1 MIVFSVMRRLFLLLL
16 VLLCLGPLSAQ
27 VNPDFETYSENVSE
41 IVSEID
47 SVSFNPASAWLYLDK
62 AKQDKELWRSG
73 SDSIQEAIQRLLNHS
88 IVPYDSIVKYFEG
101 NDFSMVPVHSGD
113 PVMIDE
119 VDVTWINDSTFVI
132 DSQGWNSNLYLKEE
146 QRLVYPVDFST
157 LTLSDSL
164 LDENGMLDTSLF
176 IADTLVVALIDTAAI
191 KALGIS
197 LYSYLNGKISPPLAA
212 PSSGRSAHFSQDSSK
227 LSFYVPGTTWLADE
241 HSPFYILNSRN
252 HLDSLQQA
260 INTLLEFNKER
271 DSTLLMI
278 NDMNGHKTPLW
289 LTTGSEDASRF
300 WVKNYNNDS
309 ITLWV
314 GNPAANEISLLLEDD
329 VNFSRLVKQ
338 EIHHLSTFIEQ
349 PKRTLAKMT
358 MLEPEPI
365 YWDYEMSNLLS
376 ISQTYLANW
385 TKGGESSFA
394 TTMDVTGKA
403 TYNNKEAKT
412 QFINLARLKFG
423 TIMTQEKGFRKN
435 NDMLEVDS
443 KYNRNAWGKIGMS
456 ASFYMKNQI
465 AKGYSY
471 PNDSVAISKFLNPG
485 TITIGIGAEY
495 KPMEKTTLNIAPLSY
510 KTTFVLDTAAID
522 QTRHGID
529 ADKWAKRE
537 MGLQVVV
544 DNELKPFKDFT
555 MTNKVRLF
563 SNYLYK
569 PQNVDVDWEIIL
581 EQKIN
586 WFFTIRLNLHM
597 IYDDDVHFKVYDAND
612 EVITFPDGSEKEVA
626 KLQFKEFVG
635 LTLSFKL

>member
-1 MIVFSVMRRLFLLLL
+1 MRQVFSFILVFLLAAQIIAQGTPESDSASLA
-16 VLLCLGPLSAQ
+16 VSIDTTVNGPIFDTS
-27 VNPDFETYSENVSE
+27 
-41 IVSEID
+41 
-47 SVSFNPASAWLYLDK
+47 SAWIYLDL
-62 AKQDKELWRSG
+62 ASRNNELWRSG
-73 SDSIQEAIQRLLNHS
+73 SDSTQEALQRLLDHTRE
-88 IVPYDSIVKYFEG
+88 PYDSALHYFQT
-101 NDFSMVPVHSGD
+101 NDFSKVAVQTGD
-113 PVMIDE
+113 PVRIDSF
-119 VDVTWINDSTFVI
+119 DVTWINDSTFAI
-132 DSQGWNSNLYLKEE
+132 DPQRWNTDLYLREE
-146 QRLVYPVDFST
+146 QRYVYPVDFST

-164 LDENGMLDTSLF
+164 LDEKGMLDSTLF
-176 IADTLVVALIDTAAI
+176 IPDTIIVAVIDTTAI
-191 KALGIS
+191 KALEIK
-197 LYSYLNGKISPPLAA
+197 LYSYLKGTVTPPLSDS
-212 PSSGRSAHFSQDSSK
+212 SSGRQARFSDDRSQVH
-227 LSFYVPGTTWLADE
+227 FYVPGSTWLADE
-241 HSPFYILNSRN
+241 DSPFYILSSQN

-260 INTLLEFNKER
+260 INTLLTFNQER

-278 NDMNGHKTPLW
+278 NDMYGHKTPYW
-289 LTTGSEDASRF
+289 LTTGSDNASRF

-329 VNFSRLVKQ
+329 VNFSRLLKE
-338 EIHHLSTFIEQ
+338 EIHYLSSFVEK
-349 PKRTLAKMT
+349 PKRNLQKMT

-385 TKGGESSFA
+385 TKGGESSFS
-394 TTMDVTGKA
+394 TIMDVTGSA
-403 TYNNKEAKT
+403 TYNNKESKI
-412 QFINLARLKFG
+412 QWINVARLKFG

-435 NDMLEVDS
+435 NDMFELDS

-456 ASFYMKNQI
+456 ASLYMKNQL
-465 AKGYSY
+465 AKGFNY
-471 PNDSVAISKFLNPG
+471 PNDSVPVSRFLNPG
-485 TITIGIGAEY
+485 TVTIGIGAEY
-495 KPMEKTTLNIAPLSY
+495 KPMEKTTINIAPLSY
-510 KTTFVLDTAAID
+510 KTTFVLDTAHID

-544 DNELKPFKDFT
+544 DNEIKPFKDFT

-586 WFFTIRLNLHM
+586 WFFTIRLNLHF
-597 IYDDDVHFKVYDAND
+597 IYDDDVRFKVYDAND
-612 EVITFPDGSEKEVA
+612 MVITLPDGSDKEVA